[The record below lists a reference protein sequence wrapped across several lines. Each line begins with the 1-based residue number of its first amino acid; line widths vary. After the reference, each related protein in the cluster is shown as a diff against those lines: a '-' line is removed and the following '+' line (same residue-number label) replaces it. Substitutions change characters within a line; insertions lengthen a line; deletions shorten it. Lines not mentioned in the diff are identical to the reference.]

1 MGKKVLVIDDDPG
14 IVKLDEALL
23 KSKGYEVISAGDG
36 LSGVERAIEDQ
47 PDVIILD
54 VILPNMHGF
63 EVCKNLKNNP
73 NTESIPIVMVTATG
87 LEDIAESESDIQAD
101 AYLAKPYGIDKLE
114 EAIQTAIHKKT
125 QNPPSN

>member
-73 NTESIPIVMVTATG
+73 NTEFIPIVMVTATG